1 MRQLRGQLD
10 RLRNGALRGSVRLRG
25 RECLNMKPQ
34 AGRSEAE
41 GPRPVTFW
49 SASFA
54 LSCLQG
60 FAAGYAIRDASTP
73 ELSGLEPTDEG
84 GIEER

>member
-1 MRQLRGQLD
+1 M
-10 RLRNGALRGSVRLRG
+10 NGGLFNHSEHLSSCAL
-25 RECLNMKPQ
+25 C
-34 AGRSEAE
+34 
-41 GPRPVTFW
+41 
-49 SASFA
+49 
-54 LSCLQG
+54 CLQV